1 MITEAALKTV
11 RHAVA
16 LVADPE
22 YPDLNIEQLGILEDV
37 VAENSAI
44 RVDLV
49 PTIMGCPAL
58 EVIEKDVV
66 AAARASGYD
75 VTVRF
80 CMSPVWTPDRISN
93 DARKILGR
101 EYSVAIRLRNGLT
114 TCPVCGN
121 KALQHRS
128 DVGATACRSVEWCP
142 DCRNPIEAVSY
153 THLTLPT
160 NREV

>member
-80 CMSPVWTPDRISN
+80 CMSAVGTPDRISN
-93 DARKILGR
+93 DAR
-101 EYSVAIRLRNGLT
+101 
-114 TCPVCGN
+114 
-121 KALQHRS
+121 
-128 DVGATACRSVEWCP
+128 
-142 DCRNPIEAVSY
+142 
-153 THLTLPT
+153 
-160 NREV
+160 